1 MILWVKTFHILFVMA
16 WMAGLFYLPRI
27 LVHYVE
33 GKHAHQ
39 DISRLVL
46 MAEKLVRFS
55 TLLAVLA
62 LSLGMWLW
70 LGFGFEGAWLW
81 AKLGFV
87 FLLILYHAQCWF
99 YVRQMQRDE
108 VISSSLYF
116 RLFNESAL
124 IIIVPILIL
133 VVVKPF

>member
-1 MILWVKTFHILFVMA
+1 
-16 WMAGLFYLPRI
+16 MAGLFYLPRI

-33 GKHAHQ
+33 GKKAQQ

-46 MAEKLVRFS
+46 MAEKLVLFS
-55 TLLAVLA
+55 AVMGVLA
-62 LSLGMWLW
+62 LCFGIWLW

-81 AKLGFV
+81 AKLAFV
-87 FLLILYHAQCWF
+87 FLLILYHAQCWR
-99 YVRQMQRDE
+99 YVGQMQKQE

-116 RLFNESAL
+116 RIFNESAL
-124 IIIVPILIL
+124 LILIPILIL